1 MSHHIKNYDPPL
13 VTAKFYILLVGKRVQ
28 VGECGWY
35 KSESVGGHYAKFEPL
50 QIVDLEERFGKVAAL
65 WIIYYKVT

>member
-35 KSESVGGHYAKFEPL
+35 KSESVGGTSRRVWVVITQNL
-50 QIVDLEERFGKVAAL
+50 SLSRLSI
-65 WIIYYKVT
+65 